1 MSKLPVALFTAT
13 LVLIAGVT
21 IYEHQSTQSTSAK
34 TVAAAKKQIEIASSK
49 SEYLPEVKADAPSPE
64 REKYLR
70 APASGRKGLPAE
82 AAQAQLPAAVLE
94 RGLAAE
100 KAKNQTLVQNASI
113 IANASVPNQPAAS
126 GSFPMK
132 LIVQC
137 VLTIIFCPVALFL
150 ILSSRFT
157 AGDKNF
163 AYTTIGTILGFWFA
177 SGV

>member
-1 MSKLPVALFTAT
+1 
-13 LVLIAGVT
+13 
-21 IYEHQSTQSTSAK
+21 
-34 TVAAAKKQIEIASSK
+34 
-49 SEYLPEVKADAPSPE
+49 
-64 REKYLR
+64 
-70 APASGRKGLPAE
+70 
-82 AAQAQLPAAVLE
+82 
-94 RGLAAE
+94 
-100 KAKNQTLVQNASI
+100 
-113 IANASVPNQPAAS
+113 
-126 GSFPMK
+126 MK